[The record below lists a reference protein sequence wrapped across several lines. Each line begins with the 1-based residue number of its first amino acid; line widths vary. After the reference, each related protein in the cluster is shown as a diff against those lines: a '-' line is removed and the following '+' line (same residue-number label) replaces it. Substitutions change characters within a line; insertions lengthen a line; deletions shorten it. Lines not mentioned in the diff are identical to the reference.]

1 MGISNKLKFF
11 ALVVVVGALAITPI
25 ALAAGLTVKTTPAH
39 PKKGQMVQMKV
50 SGLKAG
56 EKVKAVLTLTASGQK
71 ATYFPKQKASSGG
84 VFINTVR
91 ATVKGKNVWTYTGR
105 TSHKSGSTSFTVK

>member
-71 ATYFPKQKASSGG
+71 AVYFPKEKASGGG
-84 VFINTVR
+84 VFINPARARVR
-91 ATVKGKNVWTYTGR
+91 GKNVGSYAGR
-105 TSHKSGSTSFTVK
+105 RSHKTGS

>member
-71 ATYFPKQKASSGG
+71 ATRFHQHRPRDGEGQERLDLHGTDEPQERQHVLHGQVAEEISMKA
-84 VFINTVR
+84 R
-91 ATVKGKNVWTYTGR
+91 
-105 TSHKSGSTSFTVK
+105 